1 MLNIVILGTGCPNC
15 LRLENLC
22 REVVAEKNW
31 EANIEKVTDMN
42 KFVDYGVMLTP
53 GLIVNGKVLSQGKI
67 PVKNTLQ
74 SWLEKEAGN

>member
-1 MLNIVILGTGCPNC
+1 MLNIVILGTGCPSC
-15 LRLENLC
+15 IKLENLC
-22 REVVAEKNW
+22 REVVAEKNL

-53 GLIVNGKVLSQGKI
+53 GLVVNGKVLSQGKI

-74 SWLEKEAGN
+74 NWLEKEAGN